1 MFIVVAYDIT
11 DNTRR
16 LKVAATLKD
25 YGERVQYSVFECLL
39 DERKLESL
47 IREVTELIEMEQDSV
62 RIYRLC
68 EGCRKEVRVYG
79 RGVVTEEPSVFIV

>member
-16 LKVAATLKD
+16 LKVATTLKD

-39 DERKLESL
+39 DEKRLESL
-47 IREVTELIEMEQDSV
+47 IREVTEPIELEQDSI

-68 EGCRKEVRVYG
+68 EGCRKEVKVYG
-79 RGVVTEEPSVFIV
+79 RGVVTEDPDVFIV